1 MMKKNEVGG
10 KIADNPT
17 AKEMRTIL
25 PLVQFLGSAAGLA
38 ARMGIKREAMNKFKN
53 SADEL
58 TASADI
64 LELPDRFNTAFADQ
78 GWIATSSFALDI
90 VRKAVELHGEGKAE
104 EAESAILEWFTE
116 DNIRLFAITRARR
129 FHAAHLRNDQLE
141 EALRLYLE
149 ERYMAAVP
157 LILIA
162 CDGFA
167 SDVSGISPF
176 EKNADLTCF
185 DSITG
190 HQTSLPALMKL
201 FVQGVRKS
209 TDVELNIPKRHGI
222 LHGRSLGYANK
233 IVCAK
238 AWLMMVALVDWAI
251 DKSSEETR
259 IEERRKKEST
269 SLRETLERS
278 RRIQNDKKI
287 IEAFQPSESTG
298 PFTGPYDT
306 DTAKH
311 AVLEF
316 LEGWKKRNF
325 GRMAAHA
332 VNHFKKPLNKM
343 AGEMREVAELVSLDE
358 YDIIRIR
365 HSTVARCDVRV
376 RIRATTLTKTVA
388 GEFNLFLIRYTA
400 DGNIAMPTDQD
411 CIWAV
416 QQNCIYDVMNE
427 KFAAPI

>member
-1 MMKKNEVGG
+1 MKKDSGG

-17 AKEMRTIL
+17 AKEIRVML
-25 PLVQFLGSAAGLA
+25 PLVAFLGSAAGFA
-38 ARMGIKREAMNKFKN
+38 AKMGIKRKAMAKFK
-53 SADEL
+53 SAADEL
-58 TASADI
+58 MASADI
-64 LELPDRFNTAFADQ
+64 LELPDRFNAAFADQ
-78 GWIATSSFALDI
+78 GWIATGSLACD
-90 VRKAVELHGEGKAE
+90 VMRMAVELHDSGKLK
-104 EAESAILEWFTE
+104 EAESAILEWFIE

-129 FHAAHLRNDQLE
+129 FHAADLRNEQLD

-209 TDVELNIPKRHGI
+209 TDAELDIPKRHGI

-238 AWLMMVALVDWAI
+238 AWLLMVALVDWAI
-251 DKSSEETR
+251 DKASEEAR
-259 IEERRKKEST
+259 IEEHRRKENT
-269 SLRETLERS
+269 SLRDTLERS
-278 RRIQNDKKI
+278 RRIQNDKEM
-287 IEAFQPSESTG
+287 IEAFRPSESAG
-298 PFTGPYDT
+298 PFTGPYDA
-306 DTAKH
+306 DTAEY

-316 LEGWKKRNF
+316 MEGWKKRNF
-325 GRMAAHA
+325 GRMAKHS
-332 VNHFKKPLNKM
+332 VNLTKKQANKM
-343 AGEMREVAELVSLDE
+343 AGELRNMAELVMLDE
-358 YDIIRIR
+358 YHIIRIR
-365 HSTVARCDVRV
+365 QSTVARCDVRV
-376 RIRATTLTKTVA
+376 RIRAKMLTNPVA
-388 GEFNLFLIRYTA
+388 GEFNMFLIRYTA
-400 DGNIAMPTDQD
+400 DGHIAMPSDQD

-416 QQNCIYDVMNE
+416 QQSCIYNVMNK
-427 KFAAPI
+427 KFADSE